1 MLVTQCCKFVSVLSW
16 QYNADHCSPY
26 VAQGAAQAVEDAAA
40 LGIIL
45 SNVTS
50 RHDIPRALQV
60 YEKSRKQRAE
70 TIQQSGSENR
80 LTLHLPD
87 GPEQIARDNQFRAAA
102 TGANPDK
109 WADRETQKF
118 MWGWDPEKAALEDW
132 KGMWC

>member
-16 QYNADHCSPY
+16 LYNADDGRPY

-45 SNVTS
+45 SNVAS

-132 KGMWC
+132 KGTC